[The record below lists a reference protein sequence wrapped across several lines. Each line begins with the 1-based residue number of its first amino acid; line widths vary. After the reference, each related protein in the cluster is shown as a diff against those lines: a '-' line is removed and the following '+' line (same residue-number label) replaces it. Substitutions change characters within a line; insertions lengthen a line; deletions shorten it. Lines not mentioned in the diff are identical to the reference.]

1 MLEEILGALSVH
13 ILLTY
18 ISLFLSIIIGIPLAV
33 ISLKNRYL
41 ASVIIGFCNL
51 IQAIPSF
58 AVVAIVVP
66 LFGIGFKPAILAIF
80 IRILMPIVKNTY
92 DGLTNIDN
100 LLLDSSKGIGLSEW
114 QILRYIRFPN
124 SYSSIFAGI
133 KFAAI
138 LSNSVAILTAI
149 IGSGGLGS
157 IIFEGLASFN
167 INKIL
172 YGSIPT
178 ILIAL
183 FMDISFSIIE
193 YKFFTYPDIVNKNQP
208 SKKLLD
214 KIF

>member
-1 MLEEILGALSVH
+1 MFDQILSSFYVH

-18 ISLFLSIIIGIPLAV
+18 ISLILSIVIGIPLAV
-33 ISLKNRYL
+33 ISLKNRYI
-41 ASVIIGFCNL
+41 ANFIIGFCNL
-51 IQAIPSF
+51 VQAIPSF

-80 IRILMPIVKNTY
+80 LRILMPIVKNTY
-92 DGLTNIDN
+92 DGLINIDI
-100 LLLDSSKGIGLSEW
+100 LVLESSKGMGLSEW

-124 SYSSIFAGI
+124 AYPSIFAGI

-172 YGSIPT
+172 AGSIPA

-183 FMDISFSIIE
+183 FMDISFSMIE
-193 YKFFTYPDIVNKNQP
+193 KKFFTYPDIINKNHP
-208 SKKLLD
+208 
-214 KIF
+214 